1 MRATRIAGAAC
12 LLLLGLALGWLLF
25 GRGAG
30 PSAAPGVP
38 VPAGEP
44 VRTGLAPEVLE
55 RARQATVCL
64 QVRSVSY
71 LDEKASQE
79 SSGSGFFVSS
89 DGRIATNYHVISH
102 QDTLGEVVVP
112 FRLDKV
118 EAVSGSGTRAQ
129 LLWPARVLAVDAPHD
144 LALLKV
150 EAQAPAWLPPGNPDE
165 LVQTMPLWVVGF
177 PLGKVFSVLQRG
189 PEFSINL
196 GYVSSLRHDDR
207 GRLERIQFDAAV
219 TPGNSG
225 GPVIRPDGQVVGLA
239 NIAIGTSRVNFA
251 VPVTA
256 LKELLAE
263 CPNDRNVGENCRIE
277 VASEPAGAEV
287 CLDGKAAGKTPA
299 KLTVRGGYRRLQL
312 TAPGRRTWARNLC
325 LYDGQ
330 KVRAEL
336 KPLETKTLKVVP
348 QAEPLTLPS
357 PQGGEGGVRGGVTPR
372 TAPGEVLLSEKFAE
386 PKAAEGWRQ
395 DTGGGEMR
403 TWYVEDGALHQLNE
417 DGLLHAVFAGE
428 QRWTDYAF
436 RARVKI
442 HTNEKDGRAGLI
454 FRATGDGFALFRLHR
469 ARSLVQLAY
478 HSNDPFGWQVL
489 AERKLPFPV
498 KGDHGYALEVQAAG
512 NRVLCVLDGQVVLE
526 AVLELAREGGVGF
539 YSVDS
544 AASFDDAEVAALKPE
559 AGARNPE
566 ATLRSFWFSDS
577 FAKES
582 EFWSCPGETAAE
594 PWPLVPGACLQ
605 LQAGP
610 VQRRNV
616 LSRYIFAD
624 GQIICWVSCRQGNVG
639 LVLRDDGKRRYL
651 FTVNPE
657 EGRAQLLLEDGDGQ
671 KVLQEKKEARLK
683 EALNAPLPELDL
695 EALGGMPKAVTL
707 SGRRPFLLIVN
718 LRGPRIVAAVNS
730 IPLLDVT
737 DSTLGEGRIGL
748 YTDGARALFHSLN
761 VSCQPEEP

>member
-1 MRATRIAGAAC
+1 MAGAVC

-30 PSAAPGVP
+30 PSVAPGVP

-44 VRTGLAPEVLE
+44 ARTGLAPEVLE
-55 RARQATVCL
+55 RARQAAVFL

-89 DGRIATNYHVISH
+89 DGRIATSWHVISH

-118 EAVSGSGTRAQ
+118 EAVSGSGTPAQ
-129 LLWPARVLAVDAPHD
+129 KLWPARVLAVDAPND

-150 EAQAPAWLPPGNPDE
+150 EAQAPAWLPLGNAGD
-165 LVQTMPLWVVGF
+165 LLQTMPLWVVGF

-225 GPVIRPDGQVVGLA
+225 GPVIRPDAQVVGVA

-256 LKELLAE
+256 LKELLAD
-263 CPNDRNVGENCRIE
+263 CPNDRNVGENCQVE
-277 VASEPAGAEV
+277 VSSEPAGAEA
-287 CLDGKAAGKTPA
+287 CLDGKAVGKTPL

-312 TAPGRRTWARNLC
+312 TAPGRRTWARNLS
-325 LYDGQ
+325 LYDGR
-330 KVRAEL
+330 KVQAEL
-336 KPLETKTLKVVP
+336 KPLEPKALKVAARAEAVP
-348 QAEPLTLPS
+348 A
-357 PQGGEGGVRGGVTPR
+357 GVTPR
-372 TAPGEVLLSEKFAE
+372 TARGKVLLSEKFSE

-395 DTGGGEMR
+395 DTGGGETR
-403 TWYVEDGALHQLNE
+403 TWYVEDGALHQFSE

-436 RARVKI
+436 GARVKM

-489 AERKLPFPV
+489 AERKLPFEV
-498 KGDHGYALEVQAAG
+498 QGDHGYALEVQAVG
-512 NRVLCVLDGQVVLE
+512 DRVLCVLDGQVVLE
-526 AVLELAREGGVGF
+526 AALELAREGGVGF

-544 AASFDDAEVAALKPE
+544 SATFDDAEVAELKPE
-559 AGARNPE
+559 AGARTPE

-582 EFWSCPGETAAE
+582 EFWQVAGETEAE
-594 PWPLVPGACLQ
+594 PWPLVPGARLQ

-610 VQRRNV
+610 AKRRNV

-624 GQIICWVSCRQGNVG
+624 GQVLCWVSCRQGSVG

-651 FTVNPE
+651 FAVDPQ
-657 EGRAQLLLEDGDGQ
+657 EGRAQLLLEDGDRR

-683 EALNAPLPELDL
+683 EALNAPLLELDP
-695 EALGGMPKAVTL
+695 EAPRLPGKSAPS
-707 SGRRPFLLIVN
+707 SGQRPFLLIVN
-718 LRGPRIVAAVNS
+718 LRGPRIVAAVNG

-737 DSTLGEGRIGL
+737 DPTLREGRIGL

-761 VSCQPEEP
+761 VACQPEEP